1 MTTLNS
7 RVIIAKNIK
16 IDKNYKNVLNYSE
29 NNMLELLLSTNHL
42 VNQDS
47 TYQFINV
54 NNKIRVNFS
63 YQECLSANYIAFQNP
78 NYSNKW
84 FFGWIEN
91 IKYKSDKC
99 SEITYIIDAW
109 STWFSYWE
117 QKPCY
122 VIREHVNNDE
132 IGLHT
137 IPENLELGDYVLNA
151 RKEDFLSEISNY
163 AICMAVTELPDE
175 SVPPFNNNRVY
186 NGIFGGLFY
195 LAFDSANACQKAI
208 TIYDK
213 LGKADAINSLFM
225 IPKEMSSYKDATS
238 VTWTITEGLGQDV
251 TITTNLKYL
260 SGSDSADTLG
270 TINVDMPSKLGN
282 NYVPK
287 NNKLFTY
294 PYCYFNLTN
303 NSGITESFR
312 YEDFNKED
320 GVPLISFWV
329 DATITPSMSIKS
341 IPLFYKNENINYNYG
356 IMGGKLPI
364 CSYNSDVYLNWL
376 RQNGLN
382 SVFNVIGG
390 VISTAGGLGSG
401 NIGSTVSGLSSIYN
415 ALHQHTIADM
425 TPNQAKG
432 NTNGG
437 DVNFSD
443 EYCGLFTIYKM
454 SIKDEY
460 AKICDDYFSR
470 YGYRINEV
478 KMANITGRNI
488 FNYIE
493 IGHGES
499 IGYSNNNISVPS
511 EYMEIINSAC
521 QNGITIWHNHNNIGN
536 YTLENNII

>member
-1 MTTLNS
+1 MSILNS
-7 RVIIAKNIK
+7 RVIISKNIK

-29 NNMLELLLSTNHL
+29 NNMLELLLSNNHL
-42 VNQDS
+42 VAQDN

-54 NNKIRVNFS
+54 NNKIRVNLS
-63 YQECLSANYIAFQNP
+63 YQECLTANYIAFQNP

-84 FFGWIEN
+84 FFAWIEHVEF
-91 IKYKSDKC
+91 KSQNC
-99 SEITYIIDAW
+99 CEITYIVDAW
-109 STWFSYWE
+109 STWFGYWN

-137 IPENLELGDYVLNA
+137 IPENLELGDYVLNS
-151 RKEDFLSEISNY
+151 RKEDFMAEVNNF
-163 AICMAVTELPDE
+163 AICMAVSELPDE
-175 SVPPFNNNRVY
+175 SVPPYTNNRVY
-186 NGIFGGLFY
+186 NGVFGGLYY
-195 LAFDSANACQKAI
+195 LGFNSPAECQNAI
-208 TIYDK
+208 RIYDK
-213 LGKADAINSLFM
+213 LGKGNAINSLFM
-225 IPKEMSSYKDATS
+225 IPKTMTSFSGGTS
-238 VTWTITEGLGQDV
+238 VTWSITQGGETIGTA
-251 TITTNLKYL
+251 NLVYL
-260 SGSDSADTLG
+260 TGSNEADTIG
-270 TINVDMPSKLGN
+270 NINTDMPTKIGN

-294 PYCYFNLTN
+294 PYCFFNLTN

-312 YEDFNKED
+312 YEDFGKED
-320 GVPLISFWV
+320 NIPNIAFWV
-329 DATITPSMSIKS
+329 SASITPGMSMKA
-341 IPLFYKNENINYNYG
+341 IPLFYKNENFNYNFG
-356 IMGGKLPI
+356 IMSGKLPV
-364 CSYNSDVYLNWL
+364 CSYDSDVYLNWL

-390 VISTAGGLGSG
+390 VISTAGAIGSG
-401 NIGSTVSGLSSIYN
+401 SIGGAVGGISSIYN

-437 DVNFSD
+437 DINFSD

-460 AKICDDYFSR
+460 AKVIDDYFSR

-478 KMANITGRNI
+478 KIANITGRKI

-499 IGYSNNNISVPS
+499 IGYSDGNISVPS
-511 EYMEIINSAC
+511 EYMEIINNAC
-521 QNGITIWHNHNNIGN
+521 QNGMTIWHSHDNIGN
-536 YTLENNII
+536 YLLDNSI

>member
-1 MTTLNS
+1 MATLNS
-7 RVIIAKNIK
+7 RVIISKNIK

-29 NNMLELLLSTNHL
+29 NNMLELLLSNNHL
-42 VNQDS
+42 VNQDN
-47 TYQFINV
+47 TYQFINI

-63 YQECLSANYIAFQNP
+63 YQECLTANYIAFQNP

-84 FFGWIEN
+84 FFAWIEHVEF
-91 IKYKSDKC
+91 KSQNC
-99 SEITYIIDAW
+99 CEITYVVDAW
-109 STWFSYWE
+109 STWFGYWN

-122 VIREHVNNDE
+122 VIREHVNDDE

-137 IPENLELGDYVLNA
+137 IPENLELGDYVLNS
-151 RKEDFLSEISNY
+151 RKEDFMAEINNF
-163 AICMAVTELPDE
+163 AICMAVSELPDE
-175 SVPPFNNNRVY
+175 SVPPYTNNRVY
-186 NGIFGGLFY
+186 NGIFGGLYY
-195 LAFDSANACQKAI
+195 LGFNSPAECQNAI
-208 TIYDK
+208 RIYDK
-213 LGKADAINSLFM
+213 LGKANAINSLFM
-225 IPKEMSSYKDATS
+225 IPKTMESFADGTS
-238 VTWTITEGLGQDV
+238 ASWSISQGGETIGSANLIYLTGSNESD
-251 TITTNLKYL
+251 TIGN
-260 SGSDSADTLG
+260 
-270 TINVDMPSKLGN
+270 INVDFPSKIGN

-294 PYCYFNLTN
+294 PYCFFNLTN

-312 YEDFNKED
+312 YEDFVKED
-320 GVPLISFWV
+320 NIPSIGFWV
-329 DATITPSMSIKS
+329 SASITPGMSMKA
-341 IPLFYKNENINYNYG
+341 IPLFYKNENINYNFG
-356 IMGGKLPI
+356 IMSGKLPV
-364 CSYNSDVYLNWL
+364 CSYDSDVYLNWL

-390 VISTAGGLGSG
+390 VISTAGAIGSG
-401 NIGSTVSGLSSIYN
+401 SIGGAVGGLSSIYN

-437 DVNFSD
+437 DINFSD
-443 EYCGLFTIYKM
+443 TSCGLFTIYKM

-460 AKICDDYFSR
+460 AKIIDDYFSR

-499 IGYSNNNISVPS
+499 IGYSEGNFSVPS
-511 EYMEIINSAC
+511 EYMEIINNAC
-521 QNGITIWHNHNNIGN
+521 QNGITIWHSHGNIGN
-536 YTLENNII
+536 YNLSNNII

>member
-1 MTTLNS
+1 MAILNS
-7 RVIIAKNIK
+7 RVIISKNIK

-29 NNMLELLLSTNHL
+29 NNMLELLLSNNHL
-42 VNQDS
+42 VNQDN

-63 YQECLSANYIAFQNP
+63 YQDCLTANYIAFQNP

-84 FFGWIEN
+84 FFAWIEHVEF
-91 IKYKSDKC
+91 KSQNC
-99 SEITYIIDAW
+99 CEITYVVDAW
-109 STWFSYWE
+109 STWFGYWN

-122 VIREHVNNDE
+122 VIREHVNDDE
-132 IGLHT
+132 IGKHT
-137 IPENLELGDYVLNA
+137 IPENLELGDYVLNS
-151 RKEDFLSEISNY
+151 RKEDFMSEINNF
-163 AICMAVTELPDE
+163 AICMAVSELPDE
-175 SVPPFNNNRVY
+175 SAPPYTNNRVY
-186 NGIFGGLFY
+186 NGIFGGLYY
-195 LAFDSANACQKAI
+195 LGFNSPAECQNAI
-208 TIYDK
+208 RIYDK
-213 LGKADAINSLFM
+213 LGKANAINSLFM
-225 IPKEMSSYKDATS
+225 IPKTMESFADGTS
-238 VTWTITEGLGQDV
+238 ASWSISQGGETIGTANLIYLTGSNESD
-251 TITTNLKYL
+251 TIGN
-260 SGSDSADTLG
+260 
-270 TINVDMPSKLGN
+270 INVDFPSKIGN

-294 PYCYFNLTN
+294 PYCFFNLTN

-312 YEDFNKED
+312 YEDFVKED
-320 GVPLISFWV
+320 NVPSIAFWIS
-329 DATITPSMSIKS
+329 ASITPGMSMKA
-341 IPLFYKNENINYNYG
+341 IPLFYKNENINYNFG
-356 IMGGKLPI
+356 IMSGKLPV
-364 CSYNSDVYLNWL
+364 CSYDSDVYLNWL

-390 VISTAGGLGSG
+390 VISTAGAIGSG
-401 NIGSTVSGLSSIYN
+401 SIGGSVGGLSSIYN

-437 DVNFSD
+437 DINFSD
-443 EYCGLFTIYKM
+443 TSCGVFTIYKM

-460 AKICDDYFSR
+460 AKIIDDYFSR

-499 IGYSNNNISVPS
+499 IGYSEGNISVPS
-511 EYMEIINSAC
+511 EYMEIINTAC
-521 QNGITIWHNHNNIGN
+521 QNGITIWHSHGNIGN
-536 YTLENNII
+536 YNLSNNII

>member
-7 RVIIAKNIK
+7 RVILAKNIK

-29 NNMLELLLSTNHL
+29 NNMLELLLSNNHL

-47 TYQFINV
+47 TYQFINL

-91 IKYKSDKC
+91 IEYKSDKC

-151 RKEDFLSEISNY
+151 KKEDFLSEISNY

-175 SVPPFNNNRVY
+175 SVPPFTNNKVY
-186 NGIFGGLFY
+186 NGIFGGLYY
-195 LAFDSANACQKAI
+195 LAFDSASACQKAI

-225 IPKEMSSYKDATS
+225 IPKNMTSYTDGTH
-238 VTWTITEGLGQDV
+238 VTWTVTQGLGQDI
-251 TITTNLKYL
+251 TITTNLIYL
-260 SGSDSADTLG
+260 AGSDSADTLG

-312 YEDFNKED
+312 YEDFTKEN
-320 GVPLISFWV
+320 GVPNISFWV
-329 DATITPSMSIKS
+329 DATITPGISIKS

-390 VISTAGGLGSG
+390 VISTAGGIGSG
-401 NIGSTVSGLSSIYN
+401 SIGGAVGGLSSIYN

-443 EYCGLFTIYKM
+443 ESCGLFTIYKM

-460 AKICDDYFSR
+460 AKICDDYFTR

-521 QNGITIWHNHNNIGN
+521 QNGITIWHNHSNIGN
-536 YTLENNII
+536 YTLKNNII

>member
-1 MTTLNS
+1 MATLNS
-7 RVIIAKNIK
+7 RVIIARNIK
-16 IDKNYKNVLNYSE
+16 IDKDYKNVLNYSE
-29 NNMLELLLSTNHL
+29 SNMLDLVLNQNHL
-42 VNQDS
+42 VNQDT

-54 NNKIRVNFS
+54 NNKIRVNFT
-63 YQECLSANYIAFQNP
+63 YQECLQANYIAFQNP

-91 IKYKSDKC
+91 VEFKSNNC
-99 SEITYIIDAW
+99 CEITYIVDAW

-122 VIREHVNNDE
+122 VIREHVSNDT

-151 RKEDFLSEISNY
+151 RKEDFKPELSNY

-175 SVPPFNNNRVY
+175 SVPEYSNHRNY
-186 NGIFGGLFY
+186 NGIFGGLYY
-195 LAFDSANACQKAI
+195 LGFSDAANCETAI
-208 TIYDK
+208 KIYDSQM
-213 LGKADAINSLFM
+213 KADAINSIFM
-225 IPKEMSSYKDATS
+225 IPKNMASYSGGTTHEWTVAAVGTCS
-238 VTWTITEGLGQDV
+238 VKYLKAVSNADTIGN
-251 TITTNLKYL
+251 ITTEF
-260 SGSDSADTLG
+260 
-270 TINVDMPSKLGN
+270 PSKIGN

-287 NNKLFTY
+287 NRKLFTY

-312 YEDFNKED
+312 YEDFDYDEVTQQRAI
-320 GVPLISFWV
+320 GFWV
-329 DATITPSMSIKS
+329 DASITPGMSIKA

-356 IMGGKLPI
+356 VMGGKLPV
-364 CSYNSDVYLNWL
+364 CSYQSDVYLNWL

-390 VISTAGGLGSG
+390 VISTAGGVGTG
-401 NIGSTVSGLSSIYN
+401 NIGATVGGLSSTYN
-415 ALHQHTIADM
+415 ALHQITLADM

-432 NTNGG
+432 NTNAG

-443 EYCGLFTIYKM
+443 ESCGLFTIYKM

-460 AKICDDYFSR
+460 AKVIDDYFTR

-493 IGHGES
+493 IGSGES
-499 IGYSNNNISVPS
+499 IGYSNGSISIPS
-511 EYMEIINSAC
+511 EYMEIINKAC
-521 QNGITIWHNHNNIGN
+521 QNGVTIWHNHNNIGN
-536 YTLENNII
+536 YLLNNTI

>member
-1 MTTLNS
+1 MATLNS
-7 RVIIAKNIK
+7 RVIISKNIK

-29 NNMLELLLSTNHL
+29 NNMLELLLSNNHL
-42 VNQDS
+42 VNQDN
-47 TYQFINV
+47 TYQFINI

-63 YQECLSANYIAFQNP
+63 YQDCLTANYIAFQNP

-84 FFGWIEN
+84 FFAWIEHVEF
-91 IKYKSDKC
+91 KSQNC
-99 SEITYIIDAW
+99 CEITYVVDAW
-109 STWFSYWE
+109 STWFGYWN

-122 VIREHVNNDE
+122 VIREHVNDDE

-137 IPENLELGDYVLNA
+137 IPENLELGDYVLNS
-151 RKEDFLSEISNY
+151 RKEDFMAEINNF
-163 AICMAVTELPDE
+163 AICMAVSELPDE
-175 SVPPFNNNRVY
+175 SVPPYTNNRVY
-186 NGIFGGLFY
+186 NGIFGGLYY
-195 LAFDSANACQKAI
+195 LGFNSPAECQNAI
-208 TIYDK
+208 RIYDK
-213 LGKADAINSLFM
+213 LGKANSINSLFM
-225 IPKEMSSYKDATS
+225 IPKTMESFADGTS
-238 VTWTITEGLGQDV
+238 ASWSISQGGETIGTANLVYLTGSNESD
-251 TITTNLKYL
+251 TIGN
-260 SGSDSADTLG
+260 
-270 TINVDMPSKLGN
+270 INVVFPSKIGN

-294 PYCYFNLTN
+294 PYCFFNLTN

-312 YEDFNKED
+312 YEDFAKED
-320 GVPLISFWV
+320 NIPSIAFWV
-329 DATITPSMSIKS
+329 SASITPGMSMKA
-341 IPLFYKNENINYNYG
+341 IPLFYKNENINYNFG
-356 IMGGKLPI
+356 IMSGKLPV
-364 CSYNSDVYLNWL
+364 CSYDSDVYLNWL

-390 VISTAGGLGSG
+390 VISTAGAIGSG
-401 NIGSTVSGLSSIYN
+401 SIGGAVGGISSIYN

-437 DVNFSD
+437 DINFSD
-443 EYCGLFTIYKM
+443 TSCGVFTIYKM

-460 AKICDDYFSR
+460 AKIIDDYFSR

-499 IGYSNNNISVPS
+499 IGYSEGNISVPT
-511 EYMEIINSAC
+511 EYMEIINNAC
-521 QNGITIWHNHNNIGN
+521 QNGITIWHSHGNIGN
-536 YTLENNII
+536 YNLSNNII

>member
-1 MTTLNS
+1 MAVLNS
-7 RVIIAKNIK
+7 RVIIARNIK
-16 IDKNYKNVLNYSE
+16 IDKDYKNVLNYSE
-29 NNMLELLLSTNHL
+29 SNMLDLVLNQNHL
-42 VNQDS
+42 VNQDT

-54 NNKIRVNFS
+54 NNKIRVNFT
-63 YQECLSANYIAFQNP
+63 YQECLQANYIAFQNP

-91 IKYKSDKC
+91 VEFKSNNC
-99 SEITYIIDAW
+99 CEITYIVDAW

-122 VIREHVNNDE
+122 VIREHVSNDT

-151 RKEDFLSEISNY
+151 RKEDFKPELSNY

-175 SVPPFNNNRVY
+175 SVPEYSNHRNY
-186 NGIFGGLFY
+186 NGIFGGLYY
-195 LAFDSANACQKAI
+195 LGFSDAANCETAI
-208 TIYDK
+208 KIYDSQM
-213 LGKADAINSLFM
+213 KADAINSIFM
-225 IPKEMSSYKDATS
+225 IPKNMAAYSGGTTHEWS
-238 VTWTITEGLGQDV
+238 VQAVGTCSVKYLKAVSNADTIGN
-251 TITTNLKYL
+251 ITTEF
-260 SGSDSADTLG
+260 
-270 TINVDMPSKLGN
+270 PSKIGN

-287 NNKLFTY
+287 NRKLFTY

-312 YEDFNKED
+312 YEDFYYDEVTQQRAI
-320 GVPLISFWV
+320 GFWV
-329 DATITPSMSIKS
+329 DASITPGMSIKA

-356 IMGGKLPI
+356 IMGGKLPV
-364 CSYNSDVYLNWL
+364 CSYQSDVYLNWL

-390 VISTAGGLGSG
+390 VISTAGGLGTG
-401 NIGSTVSGLSSIYN
+401 NIGATVGGLSSTYN
-415 ALHQHTIADM
+415 ALHQITLADM

-432 NTNGG
+432 NTNAG

-443 EYCGLFTIYKM
+443 ESCGLFTIYKM

-460 AKICDDYFSR
+460 AKVIDDYFTR

-493 IGHGES
+493 IGSGES
-499 IGYSNNNISVPS
+499 IGYSNGSISVPS
-511 EYMEIINSAC
+511 EYMEIINKAC
-521 QNGITIWHNHNNIGN
+521 QNGVTIWHNHNNIGN
-536 YTLENNII
+536 YLLDNTI

>member
-1 MTTLNS
+1 MATLNS
-7 RVIIAKNIK
+7 RVIISKNIK

-29 NNMLELLLSTNHL
+29 NNMLELLLSNNHL
-42 VNQDS
+42 VNQDN
-47 TYQFINV
+47 TYQFINI

-63 YQECLSANYIAFQNP
+63 YQDCLTANYIAFQNP

-84 FFGWIEN
+84 FFAWIEHVEF
-91 IKYKSDKC
+91 KSQNC
-99 SEITYIIDAW
+99 CEITYVVDAW
-109 STWFSYWE
+109 STWFDYWN

-122 VIREHVNNDE
+122 VIREHVNDDE

-137 IPENLELGDYVLNA
+137 IPENIELGDYVLNS
-151 RKEDFLSEISNY
+151 RKEDFMAEINNF
-163 AICMAVTELPDE
+163 AICMAVSELPDE
-175 SVPPFNNNRVY
+175 SVPPYTNNRVY
-186 NGIFGGLFY
+186 NGIFGGLYY
-195 LAFDSANACQKAI
+195 LGFNSPAECQNAI
-208 TIYDK
+208 RIYDK
-213 LGKADAINSLFM
+213 LGKANSINSLFM
-225 IPKEMSSYKDATS
+225 IPKTMESFADGTS
-238 VTWTITEGLGQDV
+238 ASWSISQGGETIGTANLVYLTGSNESD
-251 TITTNLKYL
+251 TIGN
-260 SGSDSADTLG
+260 
-270 TINVDMPSKLGN
+270 INVVFPSKIGN

-294 PYCYFNLTN
+294 PYCFFNLTN

-312 YEDFNKED
+312 YEDFVKED
-320 GVPLISFWV
+320 NIPSIAFWV
-329 DATITPSMSIKS
+329 SASITPGMSMKA
-341 IPLFYKNENINYNYG
+341 IPLFYKNENINYNFG
-356 IMGGKLPI
+356 IMSGKLPV
-364 CSYNSDVYLNWL
+364 CSYDSDVYLNWL

-390 VISTAGGLGSG
+390 VISTAGAIGSG
-401 NIGSTVSGLSSIYN
+401 SIGGAVGGLSSIYN

-437 DVNFSD
+437 DINFSD
-443 EYCGLFTIYKM
+443 TSCGLFTIYKM

-460 AKICDDYFSR
+460 AKIIDDYFSR

-499 IGYSNNNISVPS
+499 IGYSEGNISVPT
-511 EYMEIINSAC
+511 EYMEIINNAC
-521 QNGITIWHNHNNIGN
+521 QNGITIWHSHGNIGN
-536 YTLENNII
+536 YNLSNNII

>member
-1 MTTLNS
+1 MATLNS
-7 RVIIAKNIK
+7 RVIIARNIK
-16 IDKNYKNVLNYSE
+16 IDKDYKNVLNYSE
-29 NNMLELLLSTNHL
+29 TNMLDLLLNQNHL
-42 VNQDS
+42 VNQDT

-54 NNKIRVNFS
+54 NNKIRVNFT
-63 YQECLSANYIAFQNP
+63 YQECLQANYIAFQNP

-91 IKYKSDKC
+91 VEFKSNNC
-99 SEITYIIDAW
+99 CEITYIVDAW

-122 VIREHVNNDE
+122 VIREHVSDDT

-151 RKEDFLSEISNY
+151 RKEDFKPELSNY

-175 SVPPFNNNRVY
+175 SVPPYSNHRNY
-186 NGIFGGLFY
+186 NGIFGGLYY
-195 LAFDSANACQKAI
+195 LGFSNASNCETAI
-208 TIYDK
+208 KIYDSQ
-213 LGKADAINSLFM
+213 GKADAINSIFM
-225 IPKEMSSYKDATS
+225 IPNNMASYVDGNS
-238 VTWTITEGLGQDV
+238 HEWTVPAVGTCTV
-251 TITTNLKYL
+251 KYL
-260 SGSDSADTLG
+260 KAVSSADTIG
-270 TINVDMPSKLGN
+270 NINTEVPTKLGN

-287 NNKLFTY
+287 NKKLFTY
-294 PYCYFNLTN
+294 PYCFFNLTN
-303 NSGITESFR
+303 NSGITEPYR
-312 YEDFNKED
+312 YEDFSYDEVMQTRSI
-320 GVPLISFWV
+320 GFWV
-329 DATITPSMSIKS
+329 DATITPGMSIKA

-356 IMGGKLPI
+356 IMGGKLPV
-364 CSYNSDVYLNWL
+364 CSYQSDVYLNWL

-390 VISTAGGLGSG
+390 VISTAGGIASG
-401 NIGSTVSGLSSIYN
+401 NIGSTAGGLSSTYN
-415 ALHQHTIADM
+415 ALHQYTIADM

-443 EYCGLFTIYKM
+443 TGCGLFTIYKM

-460 AKICDDYFSR
+460 AKIIDDYFSR

-499 IGYSNNNISVPS
+499 IGYSSGSVSVPS
-511 EYMEIINSAC
+511 EYMEIINKAC
-521 QNGITIWHNHNNIGN
+521 QNGVTIWHNHSNIGN
-536 YTLENNII
+536 YLLDNTI

>member
-1 MTTLNS
+1 MSTLNS

-16 IDKNYKNVLNYSE
+16 VDKNYKNVLNYSE
-29 NNMLELLLSTNHL
+29 TSMLELLLSNDHL
-42 VNQDS
+42 VNQDN
-47 TYQFINV
+47 TFQFINI

-63 YQECLSANYIAFQNP
+63 YSECLSANYIAFQNP

-84 FFGWIEN
+84 FFGWIESLEF
-91 IKYKSDKC
+91 KSQNC
-99 SEITYIIDAW
+99 TEITYIVDAW
-109 STWFSYWE
+109 STWFGYWQ

-122 VIREHVNNDE
+122 VIREHVSDDT

-137 IPENLELGDYVLNA
+137 VPENLELGDYVLNA
-151 RKEDFLSEISNY
+151 RKENFLSSVSNY

-175 SVPPFNNNRVY
+175 SVPPFTNNRIY
-186 NGIFGGLFY
+186 NGIFGGLYY
-195 LAFDSANACQKAI
+195 LAFDSASDCQNAI

-213 LGKADAINSLFM
+213 LGKANAINSLFM
-225 IPKEMSSYKDATS
+225 IPKNMSSYKDATS
-238 VTWTITEGLGQDV
+238 TTWSISQGGEVIGSA
-251 TITTNLKYL
+251 NLKYL
-260 SGSDSADTLG
+260 TGSNEVDTLG
-270 TINVDMPSKLGN
+270 NINTDMPTKLGE
-282 NYVPK
+282 NYSPK

-312 YEDFNKED
+312 YEDFIKEN
-320 GVPLISFWV
+320 GLPVVSFWV
-329 DATITPSMSIKS
+329 DATITPGMSIKA
-341 IPLFYKNENINYNYG
+341 IPIFYKNENINYNYG
-356 IMGGKLPI
+356 IMGGKLPV

-390 VISTAGGLGSG
+390 VISTAGGIGNGS
-401 NIGSTVSGLSSIYN
+401 IGGVVGGLSSVYN
-415 ALHQHTIADM
+415 ALHQYTVADM

-437 DVNFSD
+437 DVNFSEND
-443 EYCGLFTIYKM
+443 CGLFTIYKM

-460 AKICDDYFSR
+460 AKIIDDYFSR

-493 IGHGES
+493 IGNGES
-499 IGYSNNNISVPS
+499 IGYSSGSISVPS
-511 EYMEIINSAC
+511 EHMEIINSAC
-521 QNGITIWHNHNNIGN
+521 QNGITIWHNHENIGN
-536 YTLENNII
+536 YLLDNSI

>member
-1 MTTLNS
+1 MATLNS
-7 RVIIAKNIK
+7 RVIIARNIK
-16 IDKNYKNVLNYSE
+16 IDKDYKNVLNYSE
-29 NNMLELLLSTNHL
+29 SNMLDLLLNQNHL
-42 VNQDS
+42 VNQDT

-54 NNKIRVNFS
+54 NNKIRVNFT
-63 YQECLSANYIAFQNP
+63 YQECLQANYIAFQNP

-91 IKYKSDKC
+91 VEFKSNNC
-99 SEITYIIDAW
+99 CEITYIVDAW

-122 VIREHVNNDE
+122 VIREHVSDDT

-151 RKEDFLSEISNY
+151 RREDFKPELSNY

-175 SVPPFNNNRVY
+175 SVPPYSNHRNY
-186 NGIFGGLFY
+186 NGIFGGLYY
-195 LAFDSANACQKAI
+195 LGFSNASNCETAI
-208 TIYDK
+208 KIYDSQ
-213 LGKADAINSLFM
+213 GKADAINSIFM
-225 IPKEMSSYKDATS
+225 IPNNMASYSDGNTHE
-238 VTWTITEGLGQDV
+238 WTVQAVGTCTV
-251 TITTNLKYL
+251 KYL
-260 SGSDSADTLG
+260 KAVGSADTIG
-270 TINVDMPSKLGN
+270 NITTEFPSKLGN
-282 NYVPK
+282 NYIPK
-287 NNKLFTY
+287 NKKLFTY
-294 PYCYFNLTN
+294 PYCFFNLTN
-303 NSGITESFR
+303 NSGITEPYR
-312 YEDFNKED
+312 YEDFTKDEN
-320 GVPLISFWV
+320 GNPLPAFWV
-329 DATITPSMSIKS
+329 DATITPGMSIKA

-356 IMGGKLPI
+356 IMGGKLPV
-364 CSYNSDVYLNWL
+364 CSFQSDVYLNWL

-390 VISTAGGLGSG
+390 VISTAGGVASG
-401 NIGSTVSGLSSIYN
+401 NIGSTVGGLSSTYN
-415 ALHQHTIADM
+415 ALHQVTLADM

-443 EYCGLFTIYKM
+443 EYCGIFSIYKM

-460 AKICDDYFSR
+460 AKIIDDYFTR

-493 IGHGES
+493 IGNGES
-499 IGYSNNNISVPS
+499 IGYSSGSVSVPS
-511 EYMEIINSAC
+511 EYMETINKAC
-521 QNGITIWHNHNNIGN
+521 QNGVTIWHNHSNIGN
-536 YTLENNII
+536 YLLDNTI

>member
-1 MTTLNS
+1 MSTLNS
-7 RVIIAKNIK
+7 RVILSKNIK
-16 IDKNYKNVLNYSE
+16 MDKNYKNVLNYSE
-29 NNMLELLLSTNHL
+29 NTMLELLLSNNHL
-42 VNQDS
+42 VNQDN
-47 TYQFINV
+47 TFQFINI

-63 YQECLSANYIAFQNP
+63 YRECLSANYIAFQNP

-84 FFGWIEN
+84 FFGWIESLEF
-91 IKYKSDKC
+91 KSQNC
-99 SEITYIIDAW
+99 TEITYIVDAW
-109 STWFSYWE
+109 STWFGYWQ

-122 VIREHVNNDE
+122 VIREHVSDDT

-137 IPENLELGDYVLNA
+137 VPENLELGDYVLNA
-151 RKEDFLSEISNY
+151 RKENFLASISNY
-163 AICMAVTELPDE
+163 AICMDVTELPDE
-175 SVPPFNNNRVY
+175 SVPPYTNNRVY
-186 NGIFGGLFY
+186 NGIFGGLYY
-195 LAFDSANACQKAI
+195 LAFDSARECQNAI

-225 IPKEMSSYKDATS
+225 IPKNMASYQDATGS
-238 VTWTITEGLGQDV
+238 NWSISQGGEVIGSAT
-251 TITTNLKYL
+251 LKYL
-260 SGSDSADTLG
+260 SGSNEVDTIG
-270 TINVDMPSKLGN
+270 NINTDMPTKIGN
-282 NYVPK
+282 NYIPK

-294 PYCYFNLTN
+294 PYCFFNLTN

-312 YEDFNKED
+312 YEDFTKEN
-320 GVPLISFWV
+320 GLPVISFWI
-329 DATITPSMSIKS
+329 DATITPGMSIKA
-341 IPLFYKNENINYNYG
+341 IPLFYKNENTNYNYG
-356 IMGGKLPI
+356 IMGGKLPV

-390 VISTAGGLGSG
+390 VISTAGGIGSG
-401 NIGSTVSGLSSIYN
+401 NIGATVGGLSSVYN

-443 EYCGLFTIYKM
+443 DNCGLFTIYKM

-460 AKICDDYFSR
+460 AKIIDDYFSR

-493 IGHGES
+493 IGNGES
-499 IGYSNNNISVPS
+499 IGYSNNSISVPS
-511 EYMEIINSAC
+511 EYMEIINNAC
-521 QNGITIWHNHNNIGN
+521 RQGITIWHSHGNIGN
-536 YTLENNII
+536 YLLDNSI

>member
-1 MTTLNS
+1 MATLNS
-7 RVIIAKNIK
+7 RVIISKNIK

-29 NNMLELLLSTNHL
+29 NNMLELLLSNNHL
-42 VNQDS
+42 VNQDN
-47 TYQFINV
+47 TYQFINI

-63 YQECLSANYIAFQNP
+63 YQECLTANYIAFQNP

-84 FFGWIEN
+84 FFAWIEHVEF
-91 IKYKSDKC
+91 KSQNC
-99 SEITYIIDAW
+99 CEITYVVDAW
-109 STWFSYWE
+109 STWFGYWN

-122 VIREHVNNDE
+122 VIREHVNDDE

-137 IPENLELGDYVLNA
+137 IPENLELGDYVLNS
-151 RKEDFLSEISNY
+151 RKEDFMAEINNF
-163 AICMAVTELPDE
+163 AICMAVSELPDE
-175 SVPPFNNNRVY
+175 SVPPYTNNRVY
-186 NGIFGGLFY
+186 NGIFGGLYY
-195 LAFDSANACQKAI
+195 LGFNSPAECQNAI
-208 TIYDK
+208 RIYDK
-213 LGKADAINSLFM
+213 LGKANAINSLFM
-225 IPKEMSSYKDATS
+225 IPKTMESFADGTS
-238 VTWTITEGLGQDV
+238 ASWSISQGGETIGSANLIYLTGSNESD
-251 TITTNLKYL
+251 TIGNIKV
-260 SGSDSADTLG
+260 
-270 TINVDMPSKLGN
+270 NFPSKIGN

-294 PYCYFNLTN
+294 PYCFFNLTN

-312 YEDFNKED
+312 YEDFVKED
-320 GVPLISFWV
+320 NIPSIAFWV
-329 DATITPSMSIKS
+329 SASITPGMSMKA
-341 IPLFYKNENINYNYG
+341 IPLFYKNENINYNFG
-356 IMGGKLPI
+356 IMSGKLPV
-364 CSYNSDVYLNWL
+364 CSYDSDVYLNWL

-390 VISTAGGLGSG
+390 VISTAGAIGSG
-401 NIGSTVSGLSSIYN
+401 SIGGAVGGLSSIYN

-437 DVNFSD
+437 DINFSD
-443 EYCGLFTIYKM
+443 TSCGLFTIYKM

-460 AKICDDYFSR
+460 AKVIDDYFSR

-499 IGYSNNNISVPS
+499 IGYSEGNLSVPS
-511 EYMEIINSAC
+511 EYMEIINKAC
-521 QNGITIWHNHNNIGN
+521 QNGITIWHSHGNIGN
-536 YTLENNII
+536 YNLSNNII

>member
-1 MTTLNS
+1 MATLNS
-7 RVIIAKNIK
+7 RVIISKNIK

-29 NNMLELLLSTNHL
+29 NNMLELLLSNNHL
-42 VNQDS
+42 VNQDN
-47 TYQFINV
+47 TYQFINI

-63 YQECLSANYIAFQNP
+63 YQECLTANYIAFQNP

-84 FFGWIEN
+84 FFAWIEHVEF
-91 IKYKSDKC
+91 KSQNC
-99 SEITYIIDAW
+99 CEITYVVDAW
-109 STWFSYWE
+109 STWFGYWN

-122 VIREHVNNDE
+122 VIREHVNDDE

-137 IPENLELGDYVLNA
+137 IPENLELGDYVLNS
-151 RKEDFLSEISNY
+151 RKEDFKAEINNF
-163 AICMAVTELPDE
+163 AICMAVSELPDE
-175 SVPPFNNNRVY
+175 SVPPYTNNRVY
-186 NGIFGGLFY
+186 NGIFGGLYY
-195 LAFDSANACQKAI
+195 LGFNSPAECQNAI
-208 TIYDK
+208 RIYDK
-213 LGKADAINSLFM
+213 LGKANAINSLFM
-225 IPKEMSSYKDATS
+225 IPKTMASFADGTS
-238 VTWTITEGLGQDV
+238 ASWSISQGGEIIGTANLIYLTGSNESDTIG
-251 TITTNLKYL
+251 N
-260 SGSDSADTLG
+260 
-270 TINVDMPSKLGN
+270 INVDFPSKIGN

-294 PYCYFNLTN
+294 PYCFFNLTN

-312 YEDFNKED
+312 YEDFVKED
-320 GVPLISFWV
+320 NIPSIAFWV
-329 DATITPSMSIKS
+329 SASITPGMSMKA
-341 IPLFYKNENINYNYG
+341 IPLFYKNENINYNFG
-356 IMGGKLPI
+356 IMSGKLPV
-364 CSYNSDVYLNWL
+364 CSYDSDVYLNWL

-390 VISTAGGLGSG
+390 VISTAGAIGSG
-401 NIGSTVSGLSSIYN
+401 SIGGAVGGLSSIYN

-437 DVNFSD
+437 DINFSD
-443 EYCGLFTIYKM
+443 TSCGLFTIYKM

-460 AKICDDYFSR
+460 AKVIDDYFSR

-499 IGYSNNNISVPS
+499 IGYSEGNLSVPS
-511 EYMEIINSAC
+511 EYMEIINNAC
-521 QNGITIWHNHNNIGN
+521 QKGITIWHSHGNIGN
-536 YTLENNII
+536 YNLSNNII

>member
-1 MTTLNS
+1 MATLNS
-7 RVIIAKNIK
+7 RVILSKNIK

-29 NNMLELLLSTNHL
+29 NNMLELLLSNNHL

-91 IKYKSDKC
+91 IEYKSEKC

-109 STWFSYWE
+109 STWYSYWE

-151 RKEDFLSEISNY
+151 RKENFLSEISNY

-175 SVPPFNNNRVY
+175 SVPPFTNNKVY

-225 IPKEMSSYKDATS
+225 IPKEMTSYKDATS
-238 VTWTITEGLGQDV
+238 TTWSITEGLGQDI

-270 TINVDMPSKLGN
+270 NINTDMPSKIGN
-282 NYVPK
+282 NYIPK

-312 YEDFNKED
+312 YEDFDKEN
-320 GVPLISFWV
+320 GVPVIGFWV
-329 DATITPSMSIKS
+329 DATITPGMSIKS

-390 VISTAGGLGSG
+390 VISTAGGIGSG
-401 NIGSTVSGLSSIYN
+401 SIGGAVGGLSSIYN

-443 EYCGLFTIYKM
+443 ENCGLFTIYKM

-460 AKICDDYFSR
+460 AKICDDYFTR

-499 IGYSNNNISVPS
+499 IGYSSNNISVPS
-511 EYMEIINSAC
+511 EYMEIINKAC
-521 QNGITIWHNHNNIGN
+521 QNGITIWHNHTNIGN